1 MRNFFQT
8 AVSLAYGLG
17 PLIGGYLVEI
27 VGFPNIMRT
36 VGVLNILYVPLLFL
50 LKVQE
55 DDSINDPDPFSEVYL
70 SSHIFQ
76 EILNSILGKGGRTQL
91 GRRGFV
97 AG

>member
-1 MRNFFQT
+1 M
-8 AVSLAYGLG
+8 SLAYGLG

-55 DDSINDPDPFSEVYL
+55 DDSINDLDLFLRYL

>member
-1 MRNFFQT
+1 M
-8 AVSLAYGLG
+8 SLAYGLG

-50 LKVQE
+50 LKVYKRMIQLM
-55 DDSINDPDPFSEVYL
+55 IQTLFLRCYL

-76 EILNSILGKGGRTQL
+76 EILNSFLGKRGRTEL
-91 GRRGFV
+91 RRG
-97 AG
+97 